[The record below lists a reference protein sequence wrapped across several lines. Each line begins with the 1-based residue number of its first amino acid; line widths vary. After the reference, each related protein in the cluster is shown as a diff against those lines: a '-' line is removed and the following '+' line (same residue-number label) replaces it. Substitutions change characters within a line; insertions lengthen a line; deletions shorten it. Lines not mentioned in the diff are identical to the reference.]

1 MRLYESPLQQ
11 DEMIN
16 DSYPAQP
23 KPEAGALAFEG
34 RYIEKI
40 VDEEN
45 PDAKIQVIDIVEN
58 FNLQQ
63 YDLKKT
69 AFVGW
74 AKAFMPKRKA
84 LLEKSNPGKV
94 QEFMDNAK
102 KFVTYIT
109 GHFADF
115 EFYMGQSGD
124 PDDYIMCSTVENG
137 KPLFYFLE
145 LACDSSKC

>member
-1 MRLYESPLQQ
+1 MRLYESPINQ
-11 DEMIN
+11 DEMIS
-16 DSYPAQP
+16 DAYPAKP
-23 KPEAGALAFEG
+23 KPEAGALVFEG
-34 RYIEKI
+34 RYIEKQ

-45 PDAKIQVIDIVEN
+45 PELKVSAVDIVEN

-63 YDLKKT
+63 YELKKT

-74 AKAFMPKRKA
+74 AKQFMPKRKA
-84 LLEKSNPGKV
+84 QLEKTNPTKV

-115 EFYMGQSGD
+115 EFFMGQSGD
-124 PDDYIMCSTVENG
+124 PDDYLMASTTENE
-137 KPLFYFLE
+137 KPVFYFLE